1 MLKTELRNNGFILF
15 EGIRGSRLYGLETE
29 TSDTDTHAIFIAPQ
43 EWLYGVRRKYPSVI
57 QSEKH
62 DDTWDEIEKFI
73 IELGESNPNSL
84 ELLYTPKELIMIY
97 NPILDPIFSIR
108 DELITKECFK
118 SFGNYARGQIKRA
131 KSLNKAI
138 NTDPQEVKERK
149 SPLHFC
155 NVIDGSMSIPL
166 DKWLNDRGLQQE
178 RCGLVRLSRG
188 VELYSLYYD
197 IEGNLNYRGL
207 LDPVNPTT
215 QLRLSSIPKGEKNL
229 CSFQFNV
236 NAYTDHCNKYKRYW
250 DWVKN
255 RNEERYVLDKD
266 YGFNAKNISQA
277 VRLFNIAIEVAEGKG
292 LILNRRNID
301 RELLLSIKNHEM
313 SYNEVIAYVESLKK
327 KMEDAFNNSTI
338 PDSPDQKKLEEILIR
353 IRRDFYE
360 VNNINISC

>member
-1 MLKTELRNNGFILF
+1 MTNAKRFLSAAMALVMALTMFSCLGAVAGASYEHASNNWDRQFSASETYEIKDYADLAAIYGDTNEVSTKSWIYLASEFLEKDPNGTIEIDNETWSLTDHYVEPGQELYVRYYIKSNCGGGLF
-15 EGIRGSRLYGLETE
+15 
-29 TSDTDTHAIFIAPQ
+29 Q
-43 EWLYGVRRKYPSVI
+43 I
-57 QSEKH
+57 QS
-62 DDTWDEIEKFI
+62 
-73 IELGESNPNSL
+73 
-84 ELLYTPKELIMIY
+84 
-97 NPILDPIFSIR
+97 
-108 DELITKECFK
+108 
-118 SFGNYARGQIKRA
+118 
-131 KSLNKAI
+131 
-138 NTDPQEVKERK
+138 
-149 SPLHFC
+149 
-155 NVIDGSMSIPL
+155 
-166 DKWLNDRGLQQE
+166 
-178 RCGLVRLSRG
+178 
-188 VELYSLYYD
+188 LYS
-197 IEGNLNYRGL
+197 R
-207 LDPVNPTT
+207 
-215 QLRLSSIPKGEKNL
+215 
-229 CSFQFNV
+229 SFFDV